1 MRATARL
8 SSKLERSVIT
18 YATAASAAGLSAL
31 ALTQAA
37 EAKIVYTK
45 THVLIDK
52 RQDYQL
58 DLNQAG
64 VADFKIQNTK
74 GWSDTFH
81 AGFNVIGS
89 NASNKIVGVKRYFVG
104 YASALYRG
112 AHIGPKRPFSG
123 TMMAGLS
130 GNSTFGNWAN
140 VRNRYLGLKFVIKHK
155 VHYGWARLS
164 VKMHPRYITG
174 TLTGYAYETIPDRAI
189 IAGNRGSTTGQGPD
203 AQPLSLG
210 HLSLGAAARKQP
222 VAIRH

>member
-1 MRATARL
+1 MQSSSHPSGTPSRL
-8 SSKLERSVIT
+8 SDSVLHQLNK
-18 YATAASAAGLSAL
+18 YALAAGAAGVSAL

-45 THVLIDK
+45 THVFIDK

-58 DLNQAG
+58 DLNQDG

-164 VKMHPRYITG
+164 VKMHPRYITA
-174 TLTGYAYETIPDRAI
+174 TLTGYAYETIPNKSI
-189 IAGNRGSTTGQGPD
+189 VAGKTEDPQLITVPPG
-203 AQPLSLG
+203 SLG
-210 HLSLGAAARKQP
+210 ELALGR
-222 VAIRH
+222 R